1 MNYSYKRYWEPS
13 TVQALSSSVSV
24 GLLATAL
31 WHPLDMVK
39 TRIQQRAEGIG
50 IRQIGIYAG
59 YNPNKVFR
67 EIHAQG
73 NGMKGLYAGIDSAL
87 LSRGIY
93 LFTRN
98 LVYKV
103 IYDRIKPK
111 KASNDLTPKEKA
123 LLAAFAGSVGA
134 IVSNPFEVTLI
145 RQLTDGALAPERRR
159 NYGGVF
165 DAYSKISSAE
175 GGFGLMRGV
184 LPSIYRA
191 IALNISISGPYNF
204 FNEAMYNCFGETE
217 ANRPVALI
225 LASVPATLVTLPFD
239 NIKTR
244 LQYAFADPA
253 QNRLNYNGFVD
264 CARKIFMFEGWQS
277 FFVGSYAYY
286 TRTLLYGLTTI
297 YTMDIINDRWKRKA
311 GLKGKYL

>member
-1 MNYSYKRYWEPS
+1 MNYSHKRFWEPS
-13 TVQALSSSVSV
+13 TAQALSSSVGV

-31 WHPLDMVK
+31 WQPLDMVK
-39 TRIQQRAEGIG
+39 TRIQVRAEGIG
-50 IRQIGIYAG
+50 IRQLGIYAG
-59 YNPNKVFR
+59 YNPNKIFR

-73 NGMKGLYAGIDSAL
+73 NGMKGLYAGLDAAL
-87 LSRGIY
+87 LARGTY

-103 IYDRIKPK
+103 IYDRIKPR
-111 KASNDLTPKEKA
+111 KATNDLTTREKSA
-123 LLAAFAGSVGA
+123 LAAFAGAVGA
-134 IVSNPFEVTLI
+134 IVSNPFEVALTRLV
-145 RQLTDGALAPERRR
+145 TDGALAPERRR
-159 NYGGVF
+159 NYAGVF

-184 LPSIYRA
+184 VPSIYRA
-191 IALNISISGPYNF
+191 IALNVAISGPYNY
-204 FNEAMYNCFGETE
+204 FNEAMYNCFGETD
-217 ANRPVALI
+217 ANRPVALV
-225 LASVPATLVTLPFD
+225 LASVVATLATIPFD
-239 NIKTR
+239 NVKTR
-244 LQYAFADPA
+244 LQYSFADPA

-286 TRTLLYGLTTI
+286 FRTLLYGLTTI
-297 YTMDIINDRWKRKA
+297 YTMDLITTRWKKQA

>member
-1 MNYSYKRYWEPS
+1 MNYSHKRYWEPS

-24 GLLATAL
+24 GVLATAI
-31 WHPLDMVK
+31 WQPLDIVK

-67 EIHAQG
+67 EIHEQG
-73 NGMKGLYAGIDSAL
+73 QGMKGFYAGIDSAL
-87 LSRGIY
+87 MGRAVY
-93 LFTRN
+93 LLTRN

-111 KASNDLTPKEKA
+111 KPTNDLTGREKA
-123 LLAAFAGSVGA
+123 ILAAFAGSVGA
-134 IVSNPFEVTLI
+134 IVSNPFEVALI
-145 RQLTDGALAPERRR
+145 RQQTDGALAPERRR
-159 NYGGVF
+159 NYASFF
-165 DAYSKISSAE
+165 DAYARISSAE
-175 GGFGLMRGV
+175 GGLGLMKGV
-184 LPSIYRA
+184 VPSIYRA
-191 IALNISISGPYNF
+191 IALNISISAPYNF
-204 FNEAMYNCFGETE
+204 VNECMYNCFGETD
-217 ANRPVALI
+217 ANRPIALI
-225 LASVPATLVTLPFD
+225 LASVAATLVTIPFD
-239 NIKTR
+239 NVKTR
-244 LQYAFADPA
+244 LQYSFQDPA